1 MFLKGQWLS
10 FAPHFVFHPASLIMG
25 MFYNVSLALFAAI
38 GGFLFG
44 YDSGVITNVLEN
56 KYFLEYFNPSDALV
70 GAVVS
75 TLAGGCFV
83 GAASAAWLADHI
95 GRKRTLQVGSLIAI
109 VGCLLQCVAVNIG
122 MLIAG
127 RIVAGL
133 AIGVLSMITP
143 LYQVEISHPK
153 WRGFMAGTFQQM
165 LGFGFI
171 TANWVTYG
179 TDKGIHG
186 VAAWRLPL
194 GLQMLPALILFIG
207 MFYFPFSPRWLVA
220 QGREEEA
227 YGVLQKLHFNGENK
241 EWLDG
246 EFSEIC
252 EQIRIEKEMKSS
264 RLVDLVNTRPMLR
277 RTLIACGVQ
286 AFGQFTG
293 INVINYY
300 GPRMY
305 RALGIS
311 DPLLIQ
317 SIYGVVGPIWNLF
330 FIVFLVDRVG
340 RKKPL
345 LFGSF
350 MLAACLAV
358 ETAINAQYPPDSPT
372 PNKTAQG
379 AGVAM
384 FFIATS
390 VFSVSYGP
398 IAWTYV
404 AEIFPMR
411 TRAMGVAAATCTNW
425 AFNVLFG
432 QTSPIGLDNSAWK
445 YYLLFV
451 CLNVFSFFM
460 VLLFFPETKG
470 KTLEE
475 MDELF
480 GDQVIDHTLDSKRPN
495 MTERM
500 SGGHDDNGKHDL
512 KHVE

>member
-1 MFLKGQWLS
+1 
-10 FAPHFVFHPASLIMG
+10 MG

-56 KYFLEYFNPSDALV
+56 QYFLSYFNNPSEDLI

-83 GAASAAWLADHI
+83 GAASAAWFADHI
-95 GRKRTLQVGSLIAI
+95 GRKRTLQLGSLIAV

-127 RIVAGL
+127 RIIAGV

-165 LGFGFI
+165 L
-171 TANWVTYG
+171 
-179 TDKGIHG
+179 
-186 VAAWRLPL
+186 
-194 GLQMLPALILFIG
+194 
-207 MFYFPFSPRWLVA
+207 WLVA
-220 QGREEEA
+220 QGREDEA
-227 YGVLQKLHFNGENK
+227 YQVLEKLHFDGANR
-241 EWLDG
+241 EWLDT
-246 EFSEIC
+246 EFAEIC
-252 EQIRIEKEMKSS
+252 EQIRIEKQMRSS
-264 RLVDLVNTRPMLR
+264 SIMDLVNTKPMLK
-277 RTLIACGVQ
+277 RTLIGCGVQ

-317 SIYGVVGPIWNLF
+317 SIYAVVGPIWNLL

-350 MLAACLAV
+350 VLAACLAV
-358 ETAINAQYPPDSPT
+358 ETAINASYPPDSPN
-372 PNKTAQG
+372 PNKAAQG

-411 TRAMGVAAATCTNW
+411 TRAMGVSAATCTNW

-432 QTSPIGLDNSAWK
+432 QTSPIGLENSAWK

-460 VLLFFPETKG
+460 VLIFFPETKG

-480 GDQVIDHTLDSKRPN
+480 GDQVIDHKLDATRPT
-495 MTERM
+495 MAER
-500 SGGHDDNGKHDL
+500 SSSLHDPSAKHDL
-512 KHVE
+512 KHVD

>member
-1 MFLKGQWLS
+1 
-10 FAPHFVFHPASLIMG
+10 MG

-56 KYFLEYFNPSDALV
+56 KYFLSYFNPSEDLV

-75 TLAGGCFV
+75 TLAGGCFI
-83 GAASAAWLADHI
+83 GAASAAWFADHI
-95 GRKRTLQVGSLIAI
+95 GRKRTIQFGSLIAI

-127 RIVAGL
+127 RIIAGL

-171 TANWVTYG
+171 VANWVTYG
-179 TDKGIHG
+179 CDKGIQG

-194 GLQMLPALILFIG
+194 GLQMAPAVILFFG
-207 MFYFPFSPRWLVA
+207 MFIFPYSPRWLIA

-227 YGVLQKLHFNGENK
+227 YRVLEKLHFDGQNR

-246 EFSEIC
+246 EFAEIC
-252 EQIRIEKEMKSS
+252 EQINSEKQMKSS
-264 RLVDLVNTRPMLR
+264 NIMDLVNTKPMLK

-330 FIVFLVDRVG
+330 FIIFLVDRVG

-358 ETAINAQYPPDSPT
+358 ETAINA
-372 PNKTAQG
+372 
-379 AGVAM
+379 
-384 FFIATS
+384 S
-390 VFSVSYGP
+390 VCIYSRV
-398 IAWTYV
+398 
-404 AEIFPMR
+404 
-411 TRAMGVAAATCTNW
+411 
-425 AFNVLFG
+425 
-432 QTSPIGLDNSAWK
+432 
-445 YYLLFV
+445 
-451 CLNVFSFFM
+451 
-460 VLLFFPETKG
+460 
-470 KTLEE
+470 
-475 MDELF
+475 
-480 GDQVIDHTLDSKRPN
+480 
-495 MTERM
+495 
-500 SGGHDDNGKHDL
+500 
-512 KHVE
+512 

>member
-1 MFLKGQWLS
+1 
-10 FAPHFVFHPASLIMG
+10 MG
-25 MFYNVSLALFAAI
+25 MFYNVSLAVFAAI

-56 KYFLEYFNPSDALV
+56 KYFLSYFNPSDSLT

-83 GAASAAWLADHI
+83 GAACAAWLADHI
-95 GRKRTLQVGSLIAI
+95 GRKRTLQVGSVIAI
-109 VGCLLQCVAVNIG
+109 IGCLLQCAAVNMG
-122 MLIAG
+122 MLIVG
-127 RIVAGL
+127 RIIAGL

-171 TANWVTYG
+171 VANWVTYG
-179 TDKGIHG
+179 TDKGIQG

-194 GLQMLPALILFIG
+194 GLQMLPALILFLG
-207 MFYFPFSPRWLVA
+207 MFFFPYSPRWLVA

-227 YGVLQKLHFNGENK
+227 YAVLQKLHYNGENK

-246 EFSEIC
+246 EFAEIC
-252 EQIRIEKEMKSS
+252 EQIRIEKQMRSS
-264 RLVDLVNTRPMLR
+264 RLSDLVNTKPMLK

-293 INVINYY
+293 INLWYAAPHSTRLY
-300 GPRMY
+300 AGTYEAFAGPRMY

-330 FIVFLVDRVG
+330 FIIFLVDRVG

-358 ETAINAQYPPDSPT
+358 ETAINAQYPPDSPN
-372 PNKTAQG
+372 PNKAAQG

-411 TRAMGVAAATCTNW
+411 TRAMGVSAATCTNW

-432 QTSPIGLDNSAWK
+432 QTSPI
-445 YYLLFV
+445 
-451 CLNVFSFFM
+451 
-460 VLLFFPETKG
+460 
-470 KTLEE
+470 
-475 MDELF
+475 
-480 GDQVIDHTLDSKRPN
+480 
-495 MTERM
+495 
-500 SGGHDDNGKHDL
+500 
-512 KHVE
+512 

>member
-1 MFLKGQWLS
+1 
-10 FAPHFVFHPASLIMG
+10 MG
-25 MFYNVSLALFAAI
+25 MFYNVSLAVFAAI

-56 KYFLEYFNPSDALV
+56 KYFLSYFNPTDSLT

-83 GAASAAWLADHI
+83 GAACAAWLADHI
-95 GRKRTLQVGSLIAI
+95 GRKRTLQVGSIIAI
-109 VGCLLQCVAVNIG
+109 VG
-122 MLIAG
+122 
-127 RIVAGL
+127 
-133 AIGVLSMITP
+133 
-143 LYQVEISHPK
+143 
-153 WRGFMAGTFQQM
+153 
-165 LGFGFI
+165 
-171 TANWVTYG
+171 
-179 TDKGIHG
+179 
-186 VAAWRLPL
+186 
-194 GLQMLPALILFIG
+194 
-207 MFYFPFSPRWLVA
+207 WLVA

-227 YGVLQKLHFNGENK
+227 YAVLQKLHYNGENK

-246 EFSEIC
+246 EFAEIC
-252 EQIRIEKEMKSS
+252 EQIRIEKQMKSS
-264 RLVDLVNTRPMLR
+264 RLSDLVNTKPMLR

-330 FIVFLVDRVG
+330 FIIFLVDRVG

-358 ETAINAQYPPDSPT
+358 ETAINAQYPPDSPN
-372 PNKTAQG
+372 PNKAAQG

-411 TRAMGVAAATCTNW
+411 TRAMGVSAATCTNW

-480 GDQVIDHTLDSKRPN
+480 GDQVIDHALDAKRPQ
-495 MTERM
+495 MSERM
-500 SGGHDDNGKHDL
+500 SSTHDKGTKHDL
-512 KHVE
+512 EHVE

>member
-1 MFLKGQWLS
+1 
-10 FAPHFVFHPASLIMG
+10 MG

-56 KYFLEYFNPSDALV
+56 QYFLTYFDNPSEDLI

-75 TLAGGCFV
+75 TLAGGCFI
-83 GAASAAWLADHI
+83 GAASAAWFADHI
-95 GRKRTLQVGSLIAI
+95 GRKRTIQLGSLIAV
-109 VGCLLQCVAVNIG
+109 VGCLLQCVAVNMG
-122 MLIAG
+122 MLIVG
-127 RIVAGL
+127 RIIAGL

-171 TANWVTYG
+171 VANWVTYG
-179 TDKGIHG
+179 CDKGIHG

-194 GLQMLPALILFIG
+194 GLQMAPAVILFIG
-207 MFYFPFSPRWLVA
+207 MFIFPYSPRWLVA

-227 YGVLQKLHFNGENK
+227 YRVLEKLHFDGENR

-246 EFSEIC
+246 EFAEIC
-252 EQIRIEKEMKSS
+252 DQIRIEKEMKSS
-264 RLVDLVNTRPMLR
+264 NIMDLVNTKPMLK

-330 FIVFLVDRVG
+330 FIIFLVDRVG

-358 ETAINAQYPPDSPT
+358 ETAINASYPPDSPN

-390 VFSVSYGP
+390 IFSVSYGP

-411 TRAMGVAAATCTNW
+411 TRAMGVSAATCTNW

-432 QTSPIGLDNSAWK
+432 QTSPIGLENSAWK

-480 GDQVIDHTLDSKRPN
+480 GDQVVDHKLDGARPT
-495 MTERM
+495 MAERA
-500 SGGHDDNGKHDL
+500 SSLHDPNGKHDL

>member
-1 MFLKGQWLS
+1 
-10 FAPHFVFHPASLIMG
+10 

-56 KYFLEYFNPSDALV
+56 KYFLSYFNPSEDLT

-75 TLAGGCFV
+75 TLAGGCFI
-83 GAASAAWLADHI
+83 GAASAAWFADHI
-95 GRKRTLQVGSLIAI
+95 GRKRTLQLGSLIAI
-109 VGCLLQCVAVNIG
+109 VGCLLQCVAVNMG

-127 RIVAGL
+127 RIIAGL

-171 TANWVTYG
+171 VANWVTYG
-179 TDKGIHG
+179 CDKRIHG

-194 GLQMLPALILFIG
+194 GLQMAPAVVLFLG
-207 MFYFPFSPRWLVA
+207 MFIFPFSPRWLVA

-227 YGVLQKLHFNGENK
+227 YRVLEKLHFNGENR

-246 EFSEIC
+246 EFAEIC
-252 EQIRIEKEMKSS
+252 EQIRIEKSMKSS
-264 RLVDLVNTRPMLR
+264 NIMDLVNTKPMLK
-277 RTLIACGVQ
+277 RTLIACSVQ
-286 AFGQFTG
+286 AFGQSVSLNAMYQLLNRITTS
-293 INVINYY
+293 Y

-317 SIYGVVGPIWNLF
+317 SIYGIVGPVWNLF
-330 FIVFLVDRVG
+330 FIIFLVDRVG

-358 ETAINAQYPPDSPT
+358 ETAINASYPPDSPN
-372 PNKTAQG
+372 PNRAAQG

-411 TRAMGVAAATCTNW
+411 TRAMGVSAATCTNW

-432 QTSPIGLDNSAWK
+432 QTSPIGLENSAWK

-451 CLNVFSFFM
+451 CLNVFSFLV
-460 VLLFFPETKG
+460 VLVFFPETKG

-480 GDQVIDHTLDSKRPN
+480 GDQVIDHKLDGTQPT
-495 MTERM
+495 MAERA
-500 SGGHDDNGKHDL
+500 SSIHDASVKHNL